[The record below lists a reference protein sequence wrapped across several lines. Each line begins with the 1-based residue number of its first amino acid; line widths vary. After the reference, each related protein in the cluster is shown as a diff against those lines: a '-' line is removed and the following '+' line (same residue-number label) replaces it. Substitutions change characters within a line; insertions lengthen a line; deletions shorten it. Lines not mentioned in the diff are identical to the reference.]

1 MVPFNYNELIM
12 RPYKS
17 PQEAFQG
24 FNFLN
29 NVKSSD
35 KSIEVKRVLYTPLE
49 MIFAR
54 KWAEENKRCRYINYG
69 YGILQDLFMEKK
81 GRSIWATPVKII
93 TKRERMIVAT
103 VVQWLGSN
111 CGFSFLS
118 EVLREYG
125 YEIRKINEDE

>member
-1 MVPFNYNELIM
+1 M

-24 FNFLN
+24 FDFLN
-29 NVKSSD
+29 NVESPD
-35 KSIEVKRVLYTPLE
+35 KSIEVKRVLHNPLE
-49 MIFAR
+49 MLFAR
-54 KWAEENKRCRYINYG
+54 KWADENRRRRSINYG
-69 YGILQDLFMEKK
+69 YGIFQDLFMERK
-81 GRSIWATPVKII
+81 GWHNWASPVKII
-93 TKRERMIVAT
+93 SKRERMIVAT
-103 VVQWLGSN
+103 VVQWFGTN